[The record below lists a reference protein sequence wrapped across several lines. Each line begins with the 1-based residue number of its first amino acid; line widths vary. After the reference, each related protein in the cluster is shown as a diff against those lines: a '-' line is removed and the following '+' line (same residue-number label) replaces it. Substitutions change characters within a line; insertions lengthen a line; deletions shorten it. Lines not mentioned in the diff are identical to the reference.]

1 MMIFNPATRKS
12 KHIIRSA
19 NAARDAQEY
28 NRAALLYER
37 ALRLAPDNA
46 AIHIQCGHMFKE
58 AGQLASAEPH
68 YLRAKQ
74 LKPDD
79 PDLALQL
86 GHFYKVAGRPKEAE
100 GSYKRAIELDPAWV
114 EPAIELAE
122 LYRTGWRNH
131 ENGLVGNRVLPNS
144 ASLWGDAEV
153 VVGEVAPR
161 RRQSQLRGHAEEISI
176 NWLGRYERTHWG
188 GTRSTLRGADAI
200 RGFCI
205 SAVPIV
211 ELRAMLNGLRFYT
224 GTLQSYPLKYEK
236 DNLNKRKYVFNIW
249 HDFSDFFEGVYEL
262 ELQFVD
268 ENAGFCVHKQPVFV
282 ASPLSEDDYP
292 DSDRLVS
299 VSATDHRS
307 VEDQVNSRPRMI
319 RPAKRN
325 RFPTS
330 PRNVLI
336 VRVDQLGDIIVSVP
350 AIRRL
355 RELLPEA
362 RLVGLLSFANAEL
375 AKTLNLF
382 DEVVVIDFPEH
393 EWEPRR
399 IIALYKNREIS
410 KRR

>member
-1 MMIFNPATRKS
+1 MMIFNPTSRKS
-12 KHIIRSA
+12 KQIIRQA
-19 NAARDAQEY
+19 NAARDTKEY
-28 NRAALLYER
+28 HRAALLYEK
-37 ALRLAPDNA
+37 ALRLVPDNA
-46 AIHIQCGHMFKE
+46 AVHIQCGHMLKE
-58 AGQLASAEPH
+58 AGKLAGAESH
-68 YLRAKQ
+68 YLHAKQ
-74 LKPDD
+74 LTPED

-100 GSYKRAIELDPAWV
+100 VSYKRAIELDPAWV

-131 ENGLVGNRVLPNS
+131 TNGHVGDHSLASPGVLRAHS
-144 ASLWGDAEV
+144 DSV
-153 VVGEVAPR
+153 VPELAPHP
-161 RRQSQLRGHAEEISI
+161 RQSKLHSHAEEITI

-211 ELRAMLNGLRFYT
+211 ELRAILNGLRFYT

-268 ENAGFCVHKQPVFV
+268 ENAGFRVHKQPIFV

-299 VSATDHRS
+299 VLATVNLS
-307 VEDQVNSRPRMI
+307 VQ
-319 RPAKRN
+319 
-325 RFPTS
+325 T
-330 PRNVLI
+330 
-336 VRVDQLGDIIVSVP
+336 
-350 AIRRL
+350 
-355 RELLPEA
+355 
-362 RLVGLLSFANAEL
+362 
-375 AKTLNLF
+375 
-382 DEVVVIDFPEH
+382 
-393 EWEPRR
+393 
-399 IIALYKNREIS
+399 
-410 KRR
+410 